1 MGMPRTRRLRIR
13 RHAVGSPP
21 RIRGGSCGRP
31 TSARSQTRW
40 GRCCA
45 GRACIR
51 RALSTWRR
59 QREAGELEGLR
70 PAKRGRKGKP
80 PDARDKRI
88 AELERKNRRLEAKLA
103 QAETV
108 IVIQKTVASLLGIPL
123 KSSDPEEN
131 D

>member
-1 MGMPRTRRLRIR
+1 MHEAGGAGGVAAARRVVF
-13 RHAVGSPP
+13 A
-21 RIRGGSCGRP
+21 
-31 TSARSQTRW
+31 
-40 GRCCA
+40 
-45 GRACIR
+45 
-51 RALSTWRR
+51 ALSTWRR

-80 PDARDKRI
+80 PERDKRI

-108 IVIQKTVASLLGIPL
+108 IVIQKKVASLPL

>member
-1 MGMPRTRRLRIR
+1 M
-13 RHAVGSPP
+13 H
-21 RIRGGSCGRP
+21 
-31 TSARSQTRW
+31 
-40 GRCCA
+40 
-45 GRACIR
+45 
-51 RALSTWRR
+51 
-59 QREAGELEGLR
+59 EAGGVGGVAAARRVVFVGLEHV
-70 PAKRGRKGKP
+70 AAAARGRKGKP

-108 IVIQKTVASLLGIPL
+108 IVIQKKVASLLGIPL

>member
-1 MGMPRTRRLRIR
+1 M
-13 RHAVGSPP
+13 
-21 RIRGGSCGRP
+21 
-31 TSARSQTRW
+31 
-40 GRCCA
+40 
-45 GRACIR
+45 
-51 RALSTWRR
+51 
-59 QREAGELEGLR
+59 R

-108 IVIQKTVASLLGIPL
+108 IVIQKKVASLLGIPL

>member
-1 MGMPRTRRLRIR
+1 MHEAGGAGGVAAARRVVF
-13 RHAVGSPP
+13 VGLEHV
-21 RIRGGSCGRP
+21 
-31 TSARSQTRW
+31 A
-40 GRCCA
+40 A
-45 GRACIR
+45 
-51 RALSTWRR
+51 

-108 IVIQKTVASLLGIPL
+108 IVIQKKWLRCWGFP
-123 KSSDPEEN
+123 
-131 D
+131 